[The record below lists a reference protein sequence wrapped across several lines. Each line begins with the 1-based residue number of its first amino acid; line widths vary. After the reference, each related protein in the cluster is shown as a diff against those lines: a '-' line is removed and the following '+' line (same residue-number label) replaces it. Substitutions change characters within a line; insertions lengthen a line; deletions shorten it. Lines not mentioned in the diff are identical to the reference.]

1 MPNKVLQKT
10 VKISSK
16 GQITIPKAFLESLG
30 LKNGDFAEII
40 EKNNIVE
47 FRSRQK
53 EVNQI
58 LDLLHKNIQPDK
70 NLLQENLDKAILEA
84 KTQRYKNKN

>member
-1 MPNKVLQKT
+1 MSNKVLQKT

-16 GQITIPKAFLESLG
+16 GQITIPKAFLENLG